1 MRWLKGRV
9 VEKLISHP
17 NNFGVGGLISN
28 HDFLFAV
35 EPPPMLPPHHHHH
48 LPLPF
53 LSANQGYT
61 MSK

>member
-28 HDFLFAV
+28 HEFFFAV
-35 EPPPMLPPHHHHH
+35 EPPPMLPPPS
-48 LPLPF
+48 PLTAPLF
-53 LSANQGYT
+53 VG
-61 MSK
+61 